1 MSASEIL
8 ANSFSADAALRHDA
22 ESKLEALARD
32 DLPTFMATLM
42 PELINEN
49 NPLPVRNAAALN
61 IKNAVVARDANRQQ
75 ELNERWL
82 ALPQET
88 RTGVKHG
95 AMATLGSPQP
105 RAGTFAAQV
114 VSAIAAIEVP
124 AEQWPDLIT
133 QLLAFASDASN
144 VGLRMNALTAIG
156 QICEVVPPSSLST
169 RSNEI
174 LTAVVQGAR
183 REEPSAEVQS
193 AAVAAL
199 LNSLEFIRDNF
210 EREGE
215 RNYLMQVVCEATQ
228 SEHHPVQ
235 VGAFECLV
243 KIMSLYYDKM
253 GFYME
258 RALFGLTVMG
268 MKNPDE
274 KVALQA
280 VEFWS
285 TVAEEE
291 IELKME
297 EAEALEYGDLP
308 ERENKKF
315 ATTAL
320 NDIVPVLL
328 QLLTQQE
335 EDADEDEWNVSMAAG
350 TCLALLA
357 QAVDDAIVP
366 VVLPFIETN
375 IKHDDWHLRE
385 AAVMVFGSILEGPD
399 PNVLAGL
406 VGQALPVLISMMSD
420 SNAAVKDTTAWT
432 LGRICELL
440 VGSVNIESQLQ
451 ALVTALVIG
460 LEDRPRIIA
469 NSCWALMSLAEQLSP
484 EPGPEGQPAATSTLS
499 PFYQGVIDKLLAV
512 TEKPTNESNFRTAA
526 YEALNAY
533 IANASADNFGAVSHI
548 TLTVLQRMETLLNIQ
563 NELLNIDDRSN
574 WAELQSNFCSVIIS
588 VIRKMGAQVKPLADR
603 IMTLTLRLVQAAG
616 KQSTILE
623 DGFLVVGTMSSALG
637 PDIQP
642 YLEAFLPIIV
652 TALKNHEDAALCT
665 VCIGTIG
672 DIARALQEKTVQY
685 AAAFVS
691 LLLESLQSQVMGR
704 NVKIQVLA
712 CFGDVALSIGPEF
725 APYLETAMT
734 VLKQAGE
741 IQPNPLDYEMVDYVA
756 QLREGILDAY
766 VGIVAGFKAA
776 DKPEPLLPYVQTMLG
791 LCARALSDEERPDT
805 IVRAAFG
812 LIGDL
817 ADLYSKG
824 QIKQLLTEGWL
835 TSALQQKPKGAPQET
850 KRVLKYARESVR
862 RATA

>member
-32 DLPTFMATLM
+32 NLSTFMATLM
-42 PELINEN
+42 PELTNEN

-61 IKNAVVARDANRQQ
+61 IKNAIVARDANRQQ
-75 ELNERWL
+75 ELNEKWL

-88 RTGVKHG
+88 RNGVKHG

-114 VSAIAAIEVP
+114 ISAIAAIEVP
-124 AEQWPDLIT
+124 AEQWLDLIT
-133 QLLAFASDASN
+133 QLLTFASDGSN

-156 QICEVVPPSSLST
+156 QICEVVPPSSLSS

-183 REEPSAEVQS
+183 REEPSPEVQG
-193 AAVAAL
+193 AAITAL

-228 SEHHPVQ
+228 SENHPVQ

-258 RALFGLTVMG
+258 RALFGLTVVG

-335 EDADEDEWNVSMAAG
+335 EDADEDEWNISMAAG

-406 VGQALPVLISMMSD
+406 VSQALPVLIAMMAD

-451 ALVTALVIG
+451 ALVTALVVG

-484 EPGPEGQPAATSTLS
+484 EPGPDGQPAATSTLS
-499 PFYQGVIDKLLAV
+499 PFYQGIVDKLLVV

-533 IANASADNFGAVSHI
+533 IANASADTFNAVSQI

-637 PDIQP
+637 QDIQP

-652 TALKNHEDAALCT
+652 AALKNHEDAALCT

-685 AAAFVS
+685 AAAFIS

-741 IQPNPLDYEMVDYVA
+741 IQPNPMDYEMVDYVA

-766 VGIVAGFKAA
+766 VGIVAGFKSA
-776 DKPEPLLPYVQTMLG
+776 DKSEPLLPYVQTMLG

-824 QIKQLLTEGWL
+824 QIKPLLTEGWL

-862 RATA
+862 RAIA

>member
-32 DLPTFMATLM
+32 NLSTFMATLM
-42 PELINEN
+42 PELINESN
-49 NPLPVRNAAALN
+49 ALPIRNAAALN
-61 IKNAVVARDANRQQ
+61 IKNAIVARDANRQQ
-75 ELNERWL
+75 ELNEKWL

-88 RTGVKHG
+88 RNGVKHG
-95 AMATLGSPQP
+95 AMTTLGSPQP

-114 VSAIAAIEVP
+114 ISAIAAIEVP

-133 QLLAFASDASN
+133 QLLTFASDGSN

-156 QICEVVPPSSLST
+156 QICEVVPPSSLSS

-183 REEPSAEVQS
+183 REEPSPEVQG
-193 AAVAAL
+193 AAIAAL

-228 SEHHPVQ
+228 SENHPVQ

-258 RALFGLTVMG
+258 RALFGLTVVG

-320 NDIVPVLL
+320 GDIVPVLL

-335 EDADEDEWNVSMAAG
+335 EDADEDEWNISMAAG

-357 QAVDDAIVP
+357 QAVDDSIVP

-406 VGQALPVLISMMSD
+406 VSQALPVLIAMMGD
-420 SNAAVKDTTAWT
+420 TNAAVKDTTAWT

-451 ALVTALVIG
+451 ALVTALVVG
-460 LEDRPRIIA
+460 LEDRPRIVA
-469 NSCWALMSLAEQLSP
+469 NSCWALMSLAEQLAP
-484 EPGPEGQPAATSTLS
+484 EPGADGQPAATSTLS
-499 PFYQGVIDKLLAV
+499 PYYQGIVDKLLVV

-533 IANASADNFGAVSHI
+533 IANASADTFGGVSQI
-548 TLTVLQRMETLLNIQ
+548 TLTVLQRMESLLNIQ

-652 TALKNHEDAALCT
+652 AALKNHEDAALCT

-672 DIARALQEKTVQY
+672 DISRALQDKTVQY
-685 AAAFVS
+685 AAAFIS

-741 IQPNPLDYEMVDYVA
+741 IQPNPMDYEMVDYVA

-766 VGIVAGFKAA
+766 VGIVAGFKSA
-776 DKPEPLLPYVQTMLG
+776 DKPDPLLPYVQTMLG

-824 QIKQLLTEGWL
+824 QIKPLLTEGWL

-862 RATA
+862 RAIA

>member
-32 DLPTFMATLM
+32 NLSTFMATLM
-42 PELINEN
+42 PELTNEN

-61 IKNAVVARDANRQQ
+61 IKNAIVARDANRQQ
-75 ELNERWL
+75 ELNEKWL

-88 RTGVKHG
+88 RNGVKHG

-114 VSAIAAIEVP
+114 ISAIAAIEVP
-124 AEQWPDLIT
+124 AEQWLDLIT
-133 QLLAFASDASN
+133 QLLTFASDGSN

-156 QICEVVPPSSLST
+156 QICEVVLSFQ
-169 RSNEI
+169 RNPYCRC
-174 LTAVVQGAR
+174 AR
-183 REEPSAEVQS
+183 CPREEPSPEVQG
-193 AAVAAL
+193 AAITAL

-228 SEHHPVQ
+228 SENHPVQ

-258 RALFGLTVMG
+258 RALFGLTVVG

-335 EDADEDEWNVSMAAG
+335 EDADEDEWNISMAAG

-406 VGQALPVLISMMSD
+406 VSQALPVLIAMMAD

-451 ALVTALVIG
+451 ALVTALVVG

-484 EPGPEGQPAATSTLS
+484 EPGPDGQPAATSTLS
-499 PFYQGVIDKLLAV
+499 PFYQGIVDKLLVV

-533 IANASADNFGAVSHI
+533 IANASADTFNAVSQI

-637 PDIQP
+637 QDIQP

-652 TALKNHEDAALCT
+652 AALKNHEDAALCT

-685 AAAFVS
+685 AAAFIS

-741 IQPNPLDYEMVDYVA
+741 IQPNPMDYEMVDYVA

-766 VGIVAGFKAA
+766 VGIVAGFKSA
-776 DKPEPLLPYVQTMLG
+776 DKSEPLLPYVQTMLG

-824 QIKQLLTEGWL
+824 QIKPLLTEGWL

-862 RATA
+862 RAIA

>member
-49 NPLPVRNAAALN
+49 NALPIRNAAALN
-61 IKNAVVARDANRQQ
+61 IKNAIVARDANRQQ

-88 RTGVKHG
+88 RAGVKHG
-95 AMATLGSPQP
+95 AMATLASPQP

-124 AEQWPDLIT
+124 NEQWPDLIT

-156 QICEVVPPSSLST
+156 QICEVVPPSSLSS

-193 AAVAAL
+193 AAITAL

-258 RALFGLTVMG
+258 RALFGLTVVG
-268 MKNPDE
+268 MRNPDE

-297 EAEALEYGDLP
+297 EAEAIEYGDLP

-335 EDADEDEWNVSMAAG
+335 EDADEDEWNISMAAG

-375 IKHDDWHLRE
+375 IKNDDWHLRE

-406 VGQALPVLISMMSD
+406 VGQALPVLISMMTD

-469 NSCWALMSLAEQLSP
+469 NSCWALMSLTEQLAP

-499 PFYQGVIDKLLAV
+499 AYYQGIVDKLLVV

-533 IANASADNFGAVSHI
+533 IANASADTFNAVSQI
-548 TLTVLQRMETLLNIQ
+548 TLT

-603 IMTLTLRLVQAAG
+603 IMTLTLQLVQAAG

-652 TALKNHEDAALCT
+652 AALKNHEDAALCT

-685 AAAFVS
+685 AAAFIS

-766 VGIVAGFKAA
+766 VGIVAGFKSA

-824 QIKQLLTEGWL
+824 QIKQLLAEGWL

-862 RATA
+862 RAVA

>member
-8 ANSFSADAALRHDA
+8 ANSFSPDTTLRLDAT
-22 ESKLEALARD
+22 SKLEALARD
-32 DLPTFMATLM
+32 DLSTFMLTLI
-42 PELINEN
+42 PELVNEN
-49 NPLPVRNAAALN
+49 NALAVRNAAAIT
-61 IKNAVVARDANRQQ
+61 IKNALVARDANRQQ

-82 ALPQET
+82 ALPNET
-88 RTGVKHG
+88 RARVKHDSLS
-95 AMATLGSPQP
+95 TLGSPNP
-105 RAGTFAAQV
+105 KAGTYAAQV
-114 VSAIAAIEVP
+114 ISSIAAIEVP
-124 AEQWPDLIT
+124 VDMWPDLIT
-133 QLLAFASDASN
+133 QLLAFASDQSN
-144 VGLRMNALTAIG
+144 VGLRMNALTTIG
-156 QICEVVPPSSLST
+156 QICEVVAPNALSS

-174 LTAVVQGAR
+174 LTAVVQGVR
-183 REEPSAEVQS
+183 REEPSTEVQS
-193 AAVAAL
+193 AAISAL

-228 SEHHPVQ
+228 STHPPVQ

-258 RALFGLTVMG
+258 RALFGLTVVG
-268 MKNPDE
+268 MRNSDE

-291 IELKME
+291 IDLKIE
-297 EAEALEYGDLP
+297 EAEAIEYGDLP

-320 NDIVPVLL
+320 GDIVPVLL

-335 EDADEDEWNVSMAAG
+335 EDADEDEWNISMAAG

-375 IKHDDWHLRE
+375 IKNEDWHLRE
-385 AAVMVFGSILEGPD
+385 AAVMAFGSILEGPD

-406 VGQALPVLISMMSD
+406 VSQALPILISMMAD
-420 SNAAVKDTTAWT
+420 PNPAVKDTTAWT

-440 VGSVNIESQLQ
+440 VGSVNIDNHLQ
-451 ALVTALVIG
+451 SLMVALVAG
-460 LEDRPRIIA
+460 LDAQPRIIA
-469 NSCWALMSLAEQLSP
+469 NSCWALMSLAEQLAP
-484 EPGPEGQPAATSTLS
+484 EAGPDQQPASTSTLS
-499 PFYQGVIDKLLAV
+499 PYFQGVVDKLLQV
-512 TEKPTNESNFRTAA
+512 TERPTNESNFRTAA

-533 IANASADNFGAVSHI
+533 ISHSAADNFGAVSTI
-548 TLTVLQRMETLLNIQ
+548 TLT

-588 VIRKMGAQVKPLADR
+588 VIRKMGGQIKPLADR

-642 YLEAFLPIIV
+642 YLDAFLPIIV
-652 TALKNHEDAALCT
+652 AALKNHDDSALCT
-665 VCIGTIG
+665 VSIGTIG
-672 DIARALQEKTVQY
+672 DIARALQEGTVQY

-691 LLLESLQSQVMGR
+691 LLLESLQSQVMSR
-704 NVKIQVLA
+704 TVKIQVLA
-712 CFGDVALSIGPEF
+712 CFGDVALSIGAGF

-741 IQPNPLDYEMVDYVA
+741 VQPNPLDYEMVDYVA

-776 DKPEPLLPYVQTMLG
+776 DNADPLLPYVSTMLS
-791 LCARALSDEERPDT
+791 LCARALNDEERSDT
-805 IVRAAFG
+805 VVRAAFG

-817 ADLYSKG
+817 ADLFPKG
-824 QIKQLLTEGWL
+824 QIKSLLQEGWI
-835 TSALQQKPKGAPQET
+835 TTALGQRPKGAPPET

-862 RATA
+862 RAIG

>member
-42 PELINEN
+42 PELVNES
-49 NPLPVRNAAALN
+49 NPLPIRNAAALN
-61 IKNAVVARDANRQQ
+61 IKNAIVARDANRQQ

-82 ALPQET
+82 GLPQET
-88 RTGVKHG
+88 RSGVKHG

-124 AEQWPDLIT
+124 SEQWPDLIT

-156 QICEVVPPSSLST
+156 QICEVVPPSSLSS

-193 AAVAAL
+193 AAITAL

-228 SEHHPVQ
+228 SDHPPVQ

-258 RALFGLTVMG
+258 RALFGLTVVG

-297 EAEALEYGDLP
+297 EAEAVEYNDFP

-335 EDADEDEWNVSMAAG
+335 EDADEDEWNISMAAG

-375 IKHDDWHLRE
+375 IKHDDWHMRE

-420 SNAAVKDTTAWT
+420 TNAAVKDTTAWT

-451 ALVTALVIG
+451 ALVTALVVG

-469 NSCWALMSLAEQLSP
+469 NSCWALMSLAEQLAPDSSP
-484 EPGPEGQPAATSTLS
+484 DGQPAATSTLS
-499 PFYQGVIDKLLAV
+499 PYYQGIVDKLLAV

-533 IANASADNFGAVSHI
+533 IANASADNFGAVSQI

-588 VIRKMGAQVKPLADR
+588 VIRKMGGQVKPLADR

-652 TALKNHEDAALCT
+652 NALKNHEDAALCT

-672 DIARALQEKTVQY
+672 DISRALQEKTVQY

-691 LLLESLQSQVMGR
+691 LLLESLQSQVMSR

-766 VGIVAGFKAA
+766 VGIVAGFKSA
-776 DKPEPLLPYVQTMLG
+776 DKPEPLLPYVPTMLG

-862 RATA
+862 RAVA

>member
-1 MSASEIL
+1 MS
-8 ANSFSADAALRHDA
+8 
-22 ESKLEALARD
+22 
-32 DLPTFMATLM
+32 
-42 PELINEN
+42 
-49 NPLPVRNAAALN
+49 
-61 IKNAVVARDANRQQ
+61 
-75 ELNERWL
+75 
-82 ALPQET
+82 
-88 RTGVKHG
+88 
-95 AMATLGSPQP
+95 TLGSPQP

-114 VSAIAAIEVP
+114 ISAIAAIEVP

-156 QICEVVPPSSLST
+156 QICEVVPPSSLSS

-183 REEPSAEVQS
+183 REEPSPEVQG
-193 AAVAAL
+193 AAIAAL

-228 SEHHPVQ
+228 SENHPVQ

-258 RALFGLTVMG
+258 RALFGLTVVG

-320 NDIVPVLL
+320 GDIVPVLL

-335 EDADEDEWNVSMAAG
+335 EDADEDEWNISMAAG

-406 VGQALPVLISMMSD
+406 VSQALPVLIAMMGD
-420 SNAAVKDTTAWT
+420 TNAAVKDTTAWT

-440 VGSVNIESQLQ
+440 VGSVNIDSQLQ
-451 ALVTALVIG
+451 VLVTALVIG

-469 NSCWALMSLAEQLSP
+469 NSCWALMSLAEQLAP
-484 EPGPEGQPAATSTLS
+484 EPGPDGQPAATSTLS
-499 PFYQGVIDKLLAV
+499 PYYQGVIDKLLVV

-533 IANASADNFGAVSHI
+533 IANASADNFNAVSQI

-563 NELLNIDDRSN
+563 V
-574 WAELQSNFCSVIIS
+574 CCY
-588 VIRKMGAQVKPLADR
+588 
-603 IMTLTLRLVQAAG
+603 
-616 KQSTILE
+616 
-623 DGFLVVGTMSSALG
+623 FLK
-637 PDIQP
+637 
-642 YLEAFLPIIV
+642 V
-652 TALKNHEDAALCT
+652 T
-665 VCIGTIG
+665 
-672 DIARALQEKTVQY
+672 
-685 AAAFVS
+685 
-691 LLLESLQSQVMGR
+691 
-704 NVKIQVLA
+704 
-712 CFGDVALSIGPEF
+712 P
-725 APYLETAMT
+725 
-734 VLKQAGE
+734 
-741 IQPNPLDYEMVDYVA
+741 
-756 QLREGILDAY
+756 DAY
-766 VGIVAGFKAA
+766 
-776 DKPEPLLPYVQTMLG
+776 T
-791 LCARALSDEERPDT
+791 
-805 IVRAAFG
+805 
-812 LIGDL
+812 
-817 ADLYSKG
+817 
-824 QIKQLLTEGWL
+824 
-835 TSALQQKPKGAPQET
+835 
-850 KRVLKYARESVR
+850 RVE
-862 RATA
+862 

>member
-8 ANSFSADAALRHDA
+8 ANSFSADATLRLDA
-22 ESKLEALARD
+22 TSKLEALARD
-32 DLPTFMATLM
+32 DLSTFMLTLI
-42 PELINEN
+42 PELSNDSNALHI
-49 NPLPVRNAAALN
+49 RNAAAIN
-61 IKNAVVARDANRQQ
+61 IKNALVARDSSRQQ

-82 ALPQET
+82 ALPEET
-88 RTGVKHG
+88 RARVKHD
-95 AMATLGSPQP
+95 AMVTLGSPHP
-105 RAGTFAAQV
+105 KAGTYAAQV
-114 VSAIAAIEVP
+114 ISSIAAIEIP
-124 AEQWPDLIT
+124 SELWPDLIT
-133 QLLAFASDASN
+133 QLLAFASDQGN
-144 VGLRMNALTAIG
+144 VGLRMNSLTTIG
-156 QICEVVPPSSLST
+156 QICEVVPPAALST

-183 REEPSAEVQS
+183 REEPSNDVQS
-193 AAVAAL
+193 AAITAL

-228 SEHHPVQ
+228 SEYAPVQ

-258 RALFGLTVMG
+258 RALFGLTVVG

-297 EAEALEYGDLP
+297 EAEAIEYGDLP

-335 EDADEDEWNVSMAAG
+335 EDADEDEWNISMSAG

-375 IKHDDWHLRE
+375 IKNDDWHLRE

-406 VGQALPVLISMMSD
+406 VGQALPIIIGMMAD
-420 SNAAVKDTTAWT
+420 ANPAVKDTTAWT

-460 LEDRPRIIA
+460 LEDRPRIVA
-469 NSCWALMSLAEQLSP
+469 NSCWALMSLAEQLAP
-484 EPGPEGQPAATSTLS
+484 EPGPDQQPATTATLS
-499 PFYQGVIDKLLAV
+499 PYFQGIVDKLLIV
-512 TEKPTNESNFRTAA
+512 TERPTNESNFRTAA

-533 IANASADNFGAVSHI
+533 ISHSAADTFGAVSHV

-588 VIRKMGAQVKPLADR
+588 VIRKMGAQIKPLADR

-642 YLEAFLPIIV
+642 YLDAFLPIIV
-652 TALKNHEDAALCT
+652 AALKNHEDAALCT
-665 VCIGTIG
+665 VSIGTIG
-672 DIARALQEKTVQY
+672 DIARALQEQTVQY
-685 AAAFVS
+685 AAAFVT
-691 LLLESLQSQVMGR
+691 LLLESLQSQVMSR
-704 NVKIQVLA
+704 TVKIQVLA
-712 CFGDVALSIGPEF
+712 CFGDVALSIGSEF
-725 APYLETAMT
+725 APYLDTAMV

-776 DKPEPLLPYVQTMLG
+776 DKPEPLLPYVSTMLG
-791 LCARALSDEERPDT
+791 LCARALNDEERPDT

-817 ADLYSKG
+817 ADLYPKG
-824 QIKQLLTEGWL
+824 QIKPLLLEGWVS
-835 TSALQQKPKGAPQET
+835 SALQQKPKGAPPET

>member
-8 ANSFSADAALRHDA
+8 ANSFSPDATLRSDA
-22 ESKLEALARD
+22 TSKLETLARD
-32 DLPTFMATLM
+32 DLSTFMLTLIN
-42 PELINEN
+42 ELLNEN
-49 NPLPVRNAAALN
+49 NPLHIRNAAAIN
-61 IKNAVVARDANRQQ
+61 IKNALVARDTSRQQ
-75 ELNERWL
+75 ELNEKWI
-82 ALPQET
+82 ALPQDT
-88 RTGVKHG
+88 RARVKHDSLL
-95 AMATLGSPQP
+95 TLASPHP
-105 RAGTFAAQV
+105 KAGTHAAQV
-114 VSAIAAIEVP
+114 ISSIAAIEIP
-124 AEQWPDLIT
+124 HDMWPDLIT
-133 QLLAFASDASN
+133 QLLGFASDQTN
-144 VGLRMNALTAIG
+144 VGLRMNALTTIG
-156 QICEVVPPSSLST
+156 QICEVVPPVSLSS

-183 REEPSAEVQS
+183 REEPSNDVQG
-193 AAVAAL
+193 AAIAAL

-228 SEHHPVQ
+228 STHPPVQ

-258 RALFGLTVMG
+258 RALFGLTVVG

-297 EAEALEYGDLP
+297 EAEAIEYGDLP

-320 NDIVPVLL
+320 GDIVPVLL

-335 EDADEDEWNVSMAAG
+335 EDADEDEWNISMAAG

-375 IKHDDWHLRE
+375 IKNEDWHLRE

-406 VGQALPVLISMMSD
+406 VSQALPIIIGMMAD
-420 SNAAVKDTTAWT
+420 PNPAVKDTTAWT

-440 VGSVNIESQLQ
+440 VGSVNIESQRQ
-451 ALVTALVIG
+451 ALIVALVAG
-460 LEDRPRIIA
+460 LDDRPRIVA
-469 NSCWALMSLAEQLSP
+469 NSCWALMSLAEQLAP
-484 EPGPEGQPAATSTLS
+484 ESGPDQQPAPTATLS
-499 PFYQGVIDKLLAV
+499 PYFQGIVDKLLTV
-512 TEKPTNESNFRTAA
+512 TERPTNESNFRTAA

-533 IANASADNFGAVSHI
+533 ISYSAVDTFESVSHV
-548 TLTVLQRMETLLNIQ
+548 TLTVLGRMETLLNIQ

-642 YLEAFLPIIV
+642 YLDAFLPIIV
-652 TALKNHEDAALCT
+652 AALKNHEDAALCT
-665 VCIGTIG
+665 VSIGTIG
-672 DIARALQEKTVQY
+672 DIARALQERTVQY
-685 AAAFVS
+685 AAAFVT
-691 LLLESLQSQVMGR
+691 LLLESLQSQVMSR
-704 NVKIQVLA
+704 TVKIQVLA
-712 CFGDVALSIGPEF
+712 CFGDVALSIGAEF
-725 APYLETAMT
+725 APYLDTAMT

-741 IQPNPLDYEMVDYVA
+741 VQPNPLDYEMVDYVA

-776 DKPEPLLPYVQTMLG
+776 DKSDPLLPYASTMLG
-791 LCARALSDEERPDT
+791 LCGRALNDEERPDT

-817 ADLYSKG
+817 ADLFSKG
-824 QIKQLLTEGWL
+824 QIKTLLQEGWISTAL
-835 TSALQQKPKGAPQET
+835 TQKPKGAPPET

-862 RATA
+862 RAIA

>member
-1 MSASEIL
+1 
-8 ANSFSADAALRHDA
+8 
-22 ESKLEALARD
+22 
-32 DLPTFMATLM
+32 MATLM
-42 PELINEN
+42 PELVNES
-49 NPLPVRNAAALN
+49 NPLPIRNAAALN
-61 IKNAVVARDANRQQ
+61 IKNAIVARDANRQQ

-88 RTGVKHG
+88 RSGVKHG

-124 AEQWPDLIT
+124 SEQWPDLIT

-156 QICEVVPPSSLST
+156 QICEVVPPSSLSS

-193 AAVAAL
+193 AAITAL

-228 SEHHPVQ
+228 SDHPPVQ

-258 RALFGLTVMG
+258 RALFGLTVVG

-297 EAEALEYGDLP
+297 EAEAVEYNDFP

-335 EDADEDEWNVSMAAG
+335 EDADEDEWNISMAAG

-375 IKHDDWHLRE
+375 IKHDDWHMRE

-406 VGQALPVLISMMSD
+406 VGQALPVLIGMMSD
-420 SNAAVKDTTAWT
+420 TNAAVKDTTAWT

-451 ALVTALVIG
+451 ALVTALVVG

-469 NSCWALMSLAEQLSP
+469 NSCWALMSLAEQLAPDSSP
-484 EPGPEGQPAATSTLS
+484 DGQPAATSTLS
-499 PFYQGVIDKLLAV
+499 PYYQGIVDKLLAV

-533 IANASADNFGAVSHI
+533 IANASADNFGAVSQI

-588 VIRKMGAQVKPLADR
+588 VIRKMGGQVKPLADR

-652 TALKNHEDAALCT
+652 NALKNHEDAALCT

-672 DIARALQEKTVQY
+672 DISRALQEKTVQY

-691 LLLESLQSQVMGR
+691 LLLESLQSQVMSR

-766 VGIVAGFKAA
+766 VGIVAGFKSA
-776 DKPEPLLPYVQTMLG
+776 DKPEPLLPYVPTMLG

-862 RATA
+862 RAVA

>member
-1 MSASEIL
+1 
-8 ANSFSADAALRHDA
+8 
-22 ESKLEALARD
+22 
-32 DLPTFMATLM
+32 
-42 PELINEN
+42 
-49 NPLPVRNAAALN
+49 
-61 IKNAVVARDANRQQ
+61 
-75 ELNERWL
+75 
-82 ALPQET
+82 
-88 RTGVKHG
+88 
-95 AMATLGSPQP
+95 
-105 RAGTFAAQV
+105 
-114 VSAIAAIEVP
+114 
-124 AEQWPDLIT
+124 
-133 QLLAFASDASN
+133 
-144 VGLRMNALTAIG
+144 MNALTAIG
-156 QICEVVPPSSLST
+156 QICEVVPPSSLSS

-183 REEPSAEVQS
+183 REEPSPEVQG
-193 AAVAAL
+193 AAITAL

-228 SEHHPVQ
+228 SENHPVQ

-258 RALFGLTVMG
+258 RALFGVTYVVG

-335 EDADEDEWNVSMAAG
+335 EDADEDEWNISMAAG

-406 VGQALPVLISMMSD
+406 VSQALPVLIAMMAD

-440 VGSVNIESQLQ
+440 VGFLLNP
-451 ALVTALVIG
+451 ARRT
-460 LEDRPRIIA
+460 
-469 NSCWALMSLAEQLSP
+469 
-484 EPGPEGQPAATSTLS
+484 PAATSTLS
-499 PFYQGVIDKLLAV
+499 PFYQGIVDKLLVV

-533 IANASADNFGAVSHI
+533 IANASADTFNAVSQI

-637 PDIQP
+637 QDIQP

-652 TALKNHEDAALCT
+652 AALKNHEDAALCT

-685 AAAFVS
+685 AAAFIS

-741 IQPNPLDYEMVDYVA
+741 IQPNPMDYEMVDYVA

-766 VGIVAGFKAA
+766 VGIVAGFKSA
-776 DKPEPLLPYVQTMLG
+776 DK
-791 LCARALSDEERPDT
+791 S
-805 IVRAAFG
+805 
-812 LIGDL
+812 
-817 ADLYSKG
+817 
-824 QIKQLLTEGWL
+824 
-835 TSALQQKPKGAPQET
+835 
-850 KRVLKYARESVR
+850 
-862 RATA
+862 

>member
-42 PELINEN
+42 PELINES
-49 NPLPVRNAAALN
+49 NPLPIRNAAGLN
-61 IKNAVVARDANRQQ
+61 IKNAIVARDANRQQ

-88 RTGVKHG
+88 RAGVKHG

-297 EAEALEYGDLP
+297 EAEAIEYGDLP

-335 EDADEDEWNVSMAAG
+335 EDADEDEWNISMAAG

-484 EPGPEGQPAATSTLS
+484 ESSPEGQPAPTSTLS
-499 PFYQGVIDKLLAV
+499 PFYQGIIDKLLVV

-533 IANASADNFGAVSHI
+533 IANASADNFGAVSQI

>member
-42 PELINEN
+42 PELVNEGN
-49 NPLPVRNAAALN
+49 ALPVRNAAALN
-61 IKNAVVARDANRQQ
+61 IKNAIVAKDANRQQ

-82 ALPQET
+82 ALPLDT
-88 RTGVKHG
+88 RTGVKHA
-95 AMATLGSPQP
+95 AMATLASPQH
-105 RAGTFAAQV
+105 RAGSFAAQV

-124 AEQWPDLIT
+124 NDQWPDLIT

-144 VGLRMNALTAIG
+144 GGLRMNALTAIG
-156 QICEVVPPSSLST
+156 QICEVVPPSSLSS

-183 REEPSAEVQS
+183 REEPSAEVQG
-193 AAVAAL
+193 AAITAL

-258 RALFGLTVMG
+258 RALFGLTVVG

-297 EAEALEYGDLP
+297 EAEAMEYGDLP

-335 EDADEDEWNVSMAAG
+335 EDADEDEWNISMAAG

-399 PNVLAGL
+399 PAVLAGL
-406 VGQALPVLISMMSD
+406 VGQALPVLIDMMSD
-420 SNAAVKDTTAWT
+420 TNAAVKDTTAWT

-451 ALVTALVIG
+451 SLVTALVIG
-460 LEDRPRIIA
+460 LEDRPRVIA

-484 EPGPEGQPAATSTLS
+484 EPGPDGQPAPTSTLS
-499 PFYQGVIDKLLAV
+499 PYYQGIVDKLLAV

-533 IANASADNFGAVSHI
+533 IANASADNFGAVSQI

-588 VIRKMGAQVKPLADR
+588 VIRKMGGQVRPLADR

-672 DIARALQEKTVQY
+672 DISRALQERTVQY

-766 VGIVAGFKAA
+766 VGIVAGFKSA

-817 ADLYSKG
+817 ADLYAKG
-824 QIKQLLTEGWL
+824 QIKQLLTEAWI

-862 RATA
+862 RAVA

>member
-1 MSASEIL
+1 NPSVLALDLLFLYPATPAYPQRPFVLARSAAS
-8 ANSFSADAALRHDA
+8 NSTFDAALRHDA
-22 ESKLEALARD
+22 GSKLEALARD

-42 PELINEN
+42 PELVNES

-61 IKNAVVARDANRQQ
+61 IKNAIVARDANRQQ

-124 AEQWPDLIT
+124 NDQWPDLIT

-156 QICEVVPPSSLST
+156 QICEVVPPSSLSS

-258 RALFGLTVMG
+258 RALFGLTVVG

-297 EAEALEYGDLP
+297 EAEALEYNDLP

-335 EDADEDEWNVSMAAG
+335 EDADEDEWNISMAAG
-350 TCLALLA
+350 TCLALLS

-375 IKHDDWHLRE
+375 IKHDDWHMRE

-406 VGQALPVLISMMSD
+406 VGQALPVLIGMMSD
-420 SNAAVKDTTAWT
+420 SNAAVKDTTA
-432 LGRICELL
+432 
-440 VGSVNIESQLQ
+440 
-451 ALVTALVIG
+451 
-460 LEDRPRIIA
+460 
-469 NSCWALMSLAEQLSP
+469 
-484 EPGPEGQPAATSTLS
+484 
-499 PFYQGVIDKLLAV
+499 
-512 TEKPTNESNFRTAA
+512 PTNESNFRTAA

-533 IANASADNFGAVSHI
+533 IANASADNFGAVSQI

-588 VIRKMGAQVKPLADR
+588 VIRKMGGQVRPLADR

-652 TALKNHEDAALCT
+652 AALKNHEDAALCT

-672 DIARALQEKTVQY
+672 DISRALQEKTVQY

-712 CFGDVALSIGPEF
+712 CFGDVALSIGPDF

-766 VGIVAGFKAA
+766 VGIVAGFKSA
-776 DKPEPLLPYVQTMLG
+776 DKSEPLLPYVQTMLG

-824 QIKQLLTEGWL
+824 QIKQLLTEAWL

-862 RATA
+862 RAVA

>member
-32 DLPTFMATLM
+32 NLSTFMATLM
-42 PELINEN
+42 PELTNEN

-61 IKNAVVARDANRQQ
+61 IKNAIVARDANRQQ
-75 ELNERWL
+75 ELNEKWL

-88 RTGVKHG
+88 RNGVKHG

-114 VSAIAAIEVP
+114 ISAIAAIEVP
-124 AEQWPDLIT
+124 AEQWLDLIT
-133 QLLAFASDASN
+133 QLLTFASDGSN

-156 QICEVVPPSSLST
+156 QICEVVPPSSLSS

-183 REEPSAEVQS
+183 REEPSPEVQG
-193 AAVAAL
+193 AAITAL

-228 SEHHPVQ
+228 SENHPVQ

-258 RALFGLTVMG
+258 RALFGLTVVG

-335 EDADEDEWNVSMAAG
+335 EDADEDEWNISMAAG

-406 VGQALPVLISMMSD
+406 VSQALPVLIAMMAD

-451 ALVTALVIG
+451 ALVTALVVG

-484 EPGPEGQPAATSTLS
+484 EPGPDGQPAATSTLS
-499 PFYQGVIDKLLAV
+499 PFYQGIVDKLLVV

-533 IANASADNFGAVSHI
+533 IANASADTFNAVSQI

-563 NELLNIDDRSN
+563 
-574 WAELQSNFCSVIIS
+574 S

-637 PDIQP
+637 QDIQP

-652 TALKNHEDAALCT
+652 AALKNHEDAALCT

-685 AAAFVS
+685 AAAFIS

-741 IQPNPLDYEMVDYVA
+741 IQPNPKKMDYEMVDYVA

-766 VGIVAGFKAA
+766 VGIVAGFKSA
-776 DKPEPLLPYVQTMLG
+776 DKSEPLLPYVQTMLG

-824 QIKQLLTEGWL
+824 QIKPLLTEGWL

-862 RATA
+862 RAIA

>member
-42 PELINEN
+42 PELQNEN
-49 NPLPVRNAAALN
+49 NALPIRNAAALN
-61 IKNAVVARDANRQQ
+61 IKNAIAARDANRQQ
-75 ELNERWL
+75 ELNEKWL

-88 RTGVKHG
+88 RAGVKHG
-95 AMATLGSPQP
+95 AMATLASPQP

-124 AEQWPDLIT
+124 NEQWPDLIT
-133 QLLAFASDASN
+133 QLLTFASDASN

-156 QICEVVPPSSLST
+156 QICEVVPPSSLSS

-193 AAVAAL
+193 AAITAL

-228 SEHHPVQ
+228 SEHPPVQ

-258 RALFGLTVMG
+258 RALFGLTVVG
-268 MKNPDE
+268 MRNSDE

-297 EAEALEYGDLP
+297 EAEAIEYGDLP

-335 EDADEDEWNVSMAAG
+335 EDADEDEWNISMAAG

-375 IKHDDWHLRE
+375 IKNDDWHLRE

-406 VGQALPVLISMMSD
+406 VSQALPILISMMND

-451 ALVTALVIG
+451 ALITALVIG
-460 LEDRPRIIA
+460 LEARPRVIA
-469 NSCWALMSLAEQLSP
+469 NSCWALMSLAEQLAP

-499 PFYQGVIDKLLAV
+499 PYYQGIVDKLLIV

-533 IANASADNFGAVSHI
+533 IANASADTFNAVSQI
-548 TLTVLQRMETLLNIQ
+548 TLT

-588 VIRKMGAQVKPLADR
+588 VIRKMGGQVKPLADR

-652 TALKNHEDAALCT
+652 AALKNHEDAALCT

-672 DIARALQEKTVQY
+672 DISRALQEKTVQY
-685 AAAFVS
+685 AAAFIS

-766 VGIVAGFKAA
+766 VGIVAGFKSA
-776 DKPEPLLPYVQTMLG
+776 DKADPLLPYVQTMLG

-862 RATA
+862 RAVA

>member
-32 DLPTFMATLM
+32 DLPIFMATLM
-42 PELINEN
+42 PELINES

-335 EDADEDEWNVSMAAG
+335 EDADEDEWNISMAAG

-406 VGQALPVLISMMSD
+406 VSQALPVLISMMSD

-533 IANASADNFGAVSHI
+533 IANASADTFNAVSQI

-824 QIKQLLTEGWL
+824 QIKQLLAEGWL